1 MPNLPSGSAD
11 DEAVDIKNKNQA
23 SLYLVNKLNIH
34 LFKDLQCINVK
45 ACKGSDEYCFGS
57 FF

>member
-23 SLYLVNKLNIH
+23 SLYLVNKRIYLFLN
-34 LFKDLQCINVK
+34 LWINVK
-45 ACKGSDEYCFGS
+45 ACKGPDNYCCVS